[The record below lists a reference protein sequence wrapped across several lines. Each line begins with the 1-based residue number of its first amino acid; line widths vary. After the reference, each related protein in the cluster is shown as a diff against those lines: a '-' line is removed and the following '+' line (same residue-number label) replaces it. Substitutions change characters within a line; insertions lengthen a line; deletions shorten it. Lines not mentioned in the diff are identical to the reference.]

1 MNTTT
6 APAATVTTRQIPAW
20 QGIGPIYTVDI
31 GNRRIAAH
39 QWLDDAEK
47 HADLVN
53 ALGEPA
59 ERIKFGRRITFDTG
73 TRDRRSRPVVLS
85 VPANEETRI
94 IAKVI
99 REYTAA

>member
-6 APAATVTTRQIPAW
+6 EATVTTRQIDPW
-20 QGIGPIYTVDI
+20 NGGGTIHTVQV
-31 GNRRIAAH
+31 GNRWIASH
-39 QWLDDAEK
+39 QWRNDAEK

-59 ERIKFGRRITFDTG
+59 ERIKFGRRITFDTR

-85 VPANEETRI
+85 FPTTEDTRI